1 MITWVQ
7 INTQPIYTFYTV
19 EKVKEV
25 ARLSGLAFRR
35 LLSISAITRPCSI
48 SGGSE
53 SASLSVTLNNSD
65 GFLTEFFRIPPHRV
79 KTLVLGYHNGR
90 FFELF
95 RGVISRVSLSLE
107 IQIDMEF

>member
-53 SASLSVTLNNSD
+53 SASLSVTLRHFQSV
-65 GFLTEFFRIPPHRV
+65 F
-79 KTLVLGYHNGR
+79 VLGDSNRHGILN
-90 FFELF
+90 
-95 RGVISRVSLSLE
+95 
-107 IQIDMEF
+107 D

>member
-1 MITWVQ
+1 MIVWVQ

-25 ARLSGLAFRR
+25 AQLKGLSFRR
-35 LLSISAITRPCSI
+35 LLSVGSIARSCSV

-53 SASLSVTLNNSD
+53 GANLSVSLDNSD
-65 GFLTEFFRIPPHRV
+65 GFLTEFFKVPPHRV
-79 KTLVLGYHNGR
+79 KTLVSGYHNEKT
-90 FFELF
+90 FELF
-95 RGVISRVSLSLE
+95 RGIITKIALASE